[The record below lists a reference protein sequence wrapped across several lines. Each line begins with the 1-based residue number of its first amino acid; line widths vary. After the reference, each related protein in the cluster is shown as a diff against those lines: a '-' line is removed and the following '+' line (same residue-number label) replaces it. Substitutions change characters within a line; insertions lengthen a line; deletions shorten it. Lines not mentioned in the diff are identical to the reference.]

1 MGYYVNALQE
11 GCLYDLGGMRLEFSK
26 KVGKLF
32 YFYIHKLDDFG
43 FTYEKTN
50 NMVSYNNKELTYIR
64 RIQECSPKGTLKKI
78 GKDRVFS
85 RL

>member
-11 GCLYDLGGMRLEFSK
+11 GSMYDLGGMRLEFST

-32 YFYIHKLDDFG
+32 YFYIYKLDDFG

-50 NMVSYNNKELTYIR
+50 SLVSYSSKELTYIR
-64 RIQECSPKGTLKKI
+64 RIQECSPQGLLRKI
-78 GKDRVFS
+78 GKDKVFS
-85 RL
+85 RV